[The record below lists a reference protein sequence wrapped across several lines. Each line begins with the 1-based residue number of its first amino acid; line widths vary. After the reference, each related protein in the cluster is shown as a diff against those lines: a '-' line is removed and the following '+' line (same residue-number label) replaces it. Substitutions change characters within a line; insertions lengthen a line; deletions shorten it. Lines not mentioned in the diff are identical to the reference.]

1 MVKPNDGS
9 SKELVMEYKDLTLPL
24 DHNWMP
30 DEVLPVAAHF
40 YLAPKY
46 HPDKGIILGSETGTC
61 LTLPA
66 AFADF
71 RHVRRE
77 KDRRA
82 SIQGIYHLG
91 TAVRTLRRL
100 GDPFFDR
107 HPLVPCRC

>member
-1 MVKPNDGS
+1 
-9 SKELVMEYKDLTLPL
+9 MEYKDLTLPL

-46 HPDKGIILGSETGTC
+46 HPDKGVILGSETGTC

-71 RHVRRE
+71 RKTTRLHEVAIEKWRARFQSVRH
-77 KDRRA
+77 RRA
-82 SIQGIYHLG
+82 IDFRQDVARQI
-91 TAVRTLRRL
+91 
-100 GDPFFDR
+100 
-107 HPLVPCRC
+107 